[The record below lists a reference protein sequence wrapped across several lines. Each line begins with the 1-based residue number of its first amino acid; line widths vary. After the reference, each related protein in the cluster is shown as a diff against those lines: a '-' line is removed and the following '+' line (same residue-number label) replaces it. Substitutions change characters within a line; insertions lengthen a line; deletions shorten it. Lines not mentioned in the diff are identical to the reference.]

1 MGLRKWFMAHGFAFS
16 QERKV
21 KPVPRL
27 LQEHSAAHIFSVPP
41 CSVSKGP
48 LQLLGS
54 GRIGI
59 DASVQSLS
67 GETRRAFL
75 LGFYPL
81 AGTGSRTWVS
91 VKPFKFFSEVRP
103 SGMVNQRQD
112 LVSTFLRVTSKCSVP
127 RRAGCQKGTLWLPF
141 LCRSLCKR
149 VCRRPLCQR
158 KGSSLCDP
166 LTSRLYLGFQ
176 NKNVTVALVFPSL
189 KI

>member
-1 MGLRKWFMAHGFAFS
+1 MEAVETRPKDGGGDDDVRLNAA
-16 QERKV
+16 QEMVHDSWVCFFTGKKG
-21 KPVPRL
+21 KPALCL

-59 DASVQSLS
+59 DTSMQPLS
-67 GETRRAFL
+67 GETRKAFL

-91 VKPFKFFSEVRP
+91 LIPSRFFSEVRP
-103 SGMVNQRQD
+103 SRTVNQRQD

-141 LCRSLCKR
+141 LRCSLCER
-149 VCRRPLCQR
+149 ACRRSFCQR
-158 KGSSLCDP
+158 RSPVS
-166 LTSRLYLGFQ
+166 
-176 NKNVTVALVFPSL
+176 VAL
-189 KI
+189 